1 MNHPKPDTDPLPKSR
16 LILLP
21 PPDQKYAKLLGGPPD
36 TMGMKSGCVLL
47 SPGEAVG
54 VHSSGEY
61 EEVIVPLSG
70 TGQLIVP
77 GMESLPVNPGCIL
90 YNPPHTQHDVI
101 NTGDQPLRYIYIVSK
116 A

>member
-1 MNHPKPDTDPLPKSR
+1 MNHPKPDTENFSKSR
-16 LILLP
+16 SIILP
-21 PPDQKYAKLLGGPPD
+21 PLDQKYERLLGGPPD
-36 TMGMKSGCVLL
+36 TLGMKSGCVLL

-54 VHSSGEY
+54 LHSSGEY

-70 TGQLIVP
+70 SGLLIVT
-77 GMESLPVNPGCIL
+77 GMESIQAKPGCNL

>member
-1 MNHPKPDTDPLPKSR
+1 MNQPKSDTENFSKSR
-16 LILLP
+16 LIFLP
-21 PPDQKYAKLLGGPPD
+21 TPDQKYARLLGGPPESIS
-36 TMGMKSGCVLL
+36 MKSGCVLL

-54 VHSSGEY
+54 LHSSGEN

-70 TGQLIVP
+70 SGLLIVT
-77 GMESLPVNPGCIL
+77 GMESIPVNPGCIL